1 MADETTVAS
10 ENDQTTTTQE
20 TKPDT
25 GAAESESKDW
35 AAEAEKWKALARKHE
50 QAAKSNSTAAA
61 ELEKL
66 RTASLS
72 EQEKAVAEAESR
84 GRQAAVAE
92 VAEKLAAAEIRAA
105 LTGVVPDPA
114 AIVEDLNLGRY
125 VQDGE
130 VNTEA
135 VEALKAKFA
144 ALAPAPTQPNADLK
158 QGVRGNGRNGP
169 AQLTRAD
176 LAAMTPDQIVKAK
189 AEGRLNDLLGVK

>member
-1 MADETTVAS
+1 MADETAVAS
-10 ENDQTTTTQE
+10 ENDQTTTAQE

-25 GAAESESKDW
+25 GAAESETKDW

-92 VAEKLAAAEIRAA
+92 VAQKLAAAEIRAA

-144 ALAPAPTQPNADLK
+144 ALAPAPAQNADLK
-158 QGVRGNGRNGP
+158 QGVRGNGQNGP

-176 LAAMTPDQIVKAK
+176 LAAMTPEQIVKAK